1 MKNYCILFII
11 SLLPA
16 FLFSPT
22 LFAQTVA
29 VFSFPVEIELTNDQG
44 EMPTRDYLKNYGT
57 KGKKRGPEYIYKVTA
72 PFISQQFQK
81 TGRTLLGID
90 TLSTL
95 KDNEYGYPSASLSK
109 AVESGV
115 ADQYIRIYLKDIAQ
129 VDLEGV
135 VQLDPQTQQKKIVK
149 MRCRLQIYDK
159 DKNLISESTG
169 EFQSGEKVENAAELG
184 VDLRR
189 IESSAF
195 DQELKVYET
204 CAKMAILRAI
214 KQLIP

>member
-1 MKNYCILFII
+1 MKNSPVLFII
-11 SLLPA
+11 SLLPL
-16 FLFSPT
+16 FLFPST
-22 LFAQTVA
+22 LSAQKVA
-29 VFSFPVEIELTNDQG
+29 VFNFPVEIELTNDQG
-44 EMPTRDYLKNYGT
+44 EMSTRDYLKTYGT
-57 KGKKRGPEYIYKVTA
+57 KGKKRGPEYIYEVTA
-72 PFISQQFQK
+72 PFIFKQFEK
-81 TGRTLLGID
+81 TGKTLLTID
-90 TLSTL
+90 TLSKL
-95 KDNEYGYPSASLSK
+95 KDNEYGYPSASLAK
-109 AVESGV
+109 AVETGI
-115 ADQYIRIYLKDIAQ
+115 ADQYIRIHLKDIGQ
-129 VDLEGV
+129 VELEGI

-159 DKNLISESTG
+159 DKNLISESIG

>member
-1 MKNYCILFII
+1 MKKFIYKFII
-11 SLLPA
+11 SLLPF

-22 LFAQTVA
+22 LMAQKVA
-29 VFSFPVEIELTNDQG
+29 VFSFPVEIGLTNDQG
-44 EMPTRDYLKNYGT
+44 DMPTRDYLKNYGT
-57 KGKKRGPEYIYKVTA
+57 KGKKRGPEYIYQVTV
-72 PFISQQFQK
+72 PFITKQFAK
-81 TGRTLLGID
+81 TGKTLLAID
-90 TLSTL
+90 TLSKL

-109 AVESGV
+109 AVETGI
-115 ADQYIRIYLKDIAQ
+115 ADQYIRIHLKDIAQ
-129 VDLEGV
+129 VELEGV
-135 VQLDPQTQQKKIVK
+135 VQLDPQTQQRKIVK
-149 MRCRLQIYDK
+149 MRCRLQIYDQN
-159 DKNLISESTG
+159 KNLISESTG

-189 IESSAF
+189 IESSPF

>member
-1 MKNYCILFII
+1 MKNIFISFII
-11 SLLPA
+11 SLLPL
-16 FLFSPT
+16 FLFPT
-22 LFAQTVA
+22 ALSAQKIA

-44 EMPTRDYLKNYGT
+44 EMSTRDYLKNYGT
-57 KGKKRGPEYIYKVTA
+57 KGRKRGPEYIYKATV
-72 PFISQQFQK
+72 PFIITQFAK
-81 TGRTLLGID
+81 TGKTLLTID

-95 KDNEYGYPSASLSK
+95 KDNEYGYPSASLAK
-109 AVESGV
+109 AIETGI
-115 ADQYIRIYLKDIAQ
+115 ADQYIRIHLKDIAQ
-129 VDLEGV
+129 VELEGV

-159 DKNLISESTG
+159 DKNLIFESTG

-204 CAKMAILRAI
+204 CAKMAILRAM
-214 KQLIP
+214 KLLVH